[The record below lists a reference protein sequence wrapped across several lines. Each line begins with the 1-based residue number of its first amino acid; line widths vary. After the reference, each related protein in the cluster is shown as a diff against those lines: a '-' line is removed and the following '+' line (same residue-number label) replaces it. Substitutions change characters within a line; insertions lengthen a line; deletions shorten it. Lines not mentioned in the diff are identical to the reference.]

1 MVVSKAM
8 EQEIITV
15 KNEEQLTDWDQLS
28 FRLLSVQVL
37 KESEEVQLPQQLVL
51 SYALIVVAG
60 GSVQFLADH
69 RQFELAAGSFC
80 LCLPGQTFGAL
91 RQAGSFE
98 MYIFYF
104 DVYQYGLAGEHIHR
118 LKDARLFPQEGV
130 LPQIPVK
137 MISSICNELS
147 QREEMQD
154 RRISY
159 RAQIDFQELLY
170 CIRISSRQRPRDTNS
185 ALEQA
190 KQYIE
195 EHYTQD
201 LTSQLLA
208 QAAEFSPKYFN
219 ELFKKKYGK
228 SALDY
233 ATELRLQQAKRLM
246 AESGT
251 KLREIAHQVGYADEF
266 YFSRKFKKMIGV
278 PPVVYMKSRRR
289 KLVAYSPAL
298 LGQVLPLNLIP
309 YAAALHPKWTEYY
322 YRNYRSDIPVH
333 ISAYRSNQDWQA
345 NLEVLRQVPA
355 DLILASDN
363 MQEEE
368 RASLER
374 IAPVHYLQ
382 SGPADWRSQFLEL
395 AQFLGES
402 WQAEQW
408 LAAFDWEAGTVKE
421 QLREQMGGE
430 SVVVIRMLH
439 SRLYLHCSRT
449 MASMLYRE
457 LELAPAYDSG
467 GEIYN
472 IPVTPQEIAALGAD
486 HLLMLIR
493 RESDT
498 LGEWNRLQEDP
509 EWLKIDA
516 VQRHRVHFLASD
528 PWREHSAYAQLRMV
542 RQARQL
548 FFGQSSIHIP

>member
-8 EQEIITV
+8 IEELISTE
-15 KNEEQLTDWDQLS
+15 NEEQLRDWDGLT

-37 KESEEVQLPQQLVL
+37 KGNDEVLLPQQLVL

-60 GSVQFLADH
+60 GSVQLLVDH
-69 RQFELAAGSFC
+69 RQFELAAGSVC
-80 LCLPGQTFGAL
+80 LCLPGQTFGTVQQPESL
-91 RQAGSFE
+91 E

-104 DVYQYGLAGEHIHR
+104 DTCQYAAAGEAGR
-118 LKDARLFPQEGV
+118 LIQDVQLFPQEGV
-130 LPQIPVK
+130 LPQTPMKTITA
-137 MISSICNELS
+137 ICSGLTHM
-147 QREEMQD
+147 EEIQQQ
-154 RRISY
+154 RISF

-170 CIRISSRQRPRDTNS
+170 CIRVSGRQRPRDTNS

-195 EHYTQD
+195 EHYTQE

-208 QAAEFSPKYFN
+208 QAADFSPKYFN
-219 ELFKKKYGK
+219 DLFKKKYGK

-246 AESGT
+246 AESGA

-266 YFSRKFKKMIGV
+266 YFSRKFKKMIGI
-278 PPVVYMKSRRR
+278 PPALYMKSRRR
-289 KLVAYSPAL
+289 KLVAYSSSL
-298 LGQVLPLNLIP
+298 LGQLLPLNLIP

-322 YRNYRSDIPVH
+322 YLNYRSDIPVH

-355 DLILASDN
+355 DLILASDVL
-363 MQEEE
+363 QEEE

-382 SGPADWRSQFLEL
+382 SAPPDWRSQFLQL
-395 AQFLGES
+395 AHFLGES
-402 WQAEQW
+402 WQAKQW
-408 LAAFDWEAGTVKE
+408 LAAFDWEVGTVKE
-421 QLREQMGGE
+421 QLHKQIGGE

-449 MASMLYRE
+449 MANMLYRE
-457 LELAPAYDSG
+457 LELTPAYDSG
-467 GEIYN
+467 GELYN

-498 LGEWNRLQEDP
+498 LGEWNKLQNDP
-509 EWLKIDA
+509 EWLKIAA
-516 VQRHRVHFLASD
+516 VQRHRVHFLSSD

-542 RQARQL
+542 RHTRQL
-548 FFGQSSIHIP
+548 FLGQSSIHVP